1 MDGLGWP
8 VLLWYAIVVVCGAF
22 FVMQLLSAVIVTSL
36 QKCSAEQDLSDQL
49 DKEREKRREASGLT
63 TEKTMPWYS
72 LDAFWE
78 SEKMAST
85 RRVLRL
91 HIPAVYN
98 FAEADLFN
106 NFIMLMIVANTVVMM
121 TRHYPESGEFVFV
134 NFIMEYVFN
143 SVFIVEFIIKHLG
156 YGLAVLVGGLEP
168 VGRHHCSVVP
178 H

>member
-1 MDGLGWP
+1 MLPVRRRIGNGKIRFDNILWSSLITFQGLTIDGWNEVCYVLMDGLGWP

-22 FVMQLLSAVIVTSL
+22 RHAAPIGGDCHVAAEVQR
-36 QKCSAEQDLSDQL
+36 EQDLSDQL

-98 FAEADLFN
+98 CRRR
-106 NFIMLMIVANTVVMM
+106 ISSTI
-121 TRHYPESGEFVFV
+121 S
-134 NFIMEYVFN
+134 
-143 SVFIVEFIIKHLG
+143 S
-156 YGLAVLVGGLEP
+156 
-168 VGRHHCSVVP
+168 C
-178 H
+178 